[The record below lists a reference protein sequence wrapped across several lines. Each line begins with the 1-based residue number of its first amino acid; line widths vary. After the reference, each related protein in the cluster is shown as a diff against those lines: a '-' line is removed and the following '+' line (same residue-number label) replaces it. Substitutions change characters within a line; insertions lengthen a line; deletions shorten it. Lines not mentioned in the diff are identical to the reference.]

1 MKSFELRHGDV
12 LLFDWRAHQTFY
24 ERAIR
29 LITGSRFVHCG
40 VVQQPRLVVGNPY
53 GPPGQ
58 TCEFLVVLEQLQ
70 ECRCEPVELYR
81 PDIQCAIICMRPKF
95 QPLPFDPANV
105 NHDGYNYWA
114 IADSLINHALHRL
127 TLKRWQFR
135 PMLTKL
141 KPDLRDCSQ
150 LVALVLGDKEWQTCE
165 PDDFFNDQHFD
176 NLGIIEW

>member
-1 MKSFELRHGDV
+1 MKSSDLKHGDV
-12 LLFDWRAHQTFY
+12 LLFDWQAHQTFY

-40 VVQQPRLVVGNPY
+40 VVQEVILIENENGKPY
-53 GPPGQ
+53 AG
-58 TCEFLVVLEQLQ
+58 FLFVLEQLQ
-70 ECRCEPVELYR
+70 ERRCEPVELYR
-81 PDIQCAIICMRPKF
+81 PDPQCVIICMRPKF
-95 QPLPFDPANV
+95 QPLSFNAFNV

-135 PMLTKL
+135 TMLTKQ

-165 PDDFFNDQHFD
+165 PDDFVNDQHFD